1 MNQSNRP
8 HRRKSPSTGR
18 FFVTAVLIAV
28 AIFVVINI
36 VEMEIR
42 PHAPANRQAAT
53 PSATAA
59 IAAASDSLKGFQ
71 VVLWRK
77 GCAEGCPDYALHYA
91 AGKLHYTGIR
101 GVAKRGNLSVD
112 FDSYHQHRLLK
123 LVEQAAFFSLGNDYS
138 LENKA
143 CHPNRTDA
151 PVYIVG
157 VTLNRQT
164 KKIMVNEGCTN
175 VPPRLSKLAR
185 NIDTLARSKRWTGI
199 INAPAG
205 ATAAGTAR

>member
-1 MNQSNRP
+1 M
-8 HRRKSPSTGR
+8 
-18 FFVTAVLIAV
+18 
-28 AIFVVINI
+28 AIFVVIKF
-36 VEMEIR
+36 VEMEMR
-42 PHAPANRQAAT
+42 PGAPAKRQAAT

-77 GCAEGCPDYALHYA
+77 GCAAGCPDYALHYA

-101 GVAKRGNLSVD
+101 GVVQRGNLSVD

-123 LVEQAAFFSLGNDYS
+123 LVEQASFFSLDNDYS

-143 CHPNRTDA
+143 CHPKRTDA
-151 PVYIVG
+151 PVYILG
-157 VTLNRQT
+157 VTLNKQT
-164 KKIMVNEGCTN
+164 KKITVNEGCTN
-175 VPPRLSKLAR
+175 VPPRLTELAR
-185 NIDTLARSKRWTGI
+185 GIDHLARSKRWTGI
-199 INAPAG
+199 ITVPAG